1 MSDEM
6 SFPTSILIAAN
17 IDKDGRIIEDIG
29 HRWDVRQ
36 TSSPDIYNLIIPDEV
51 SSLVIDGQHRL
62 NAFKYT
68 DANCLDIELVC
79 SIFVDLP
86 NPYQAYL
93 FATIN
98 GNQKRVDKSLALELF
113 GFDVDNEPQ
122 NTWSPEKL
130 AVYITRRFNFTKE
143 SPLYQKIKLAPLFYE
158 LEEMVNKD
166 KWLLSTA
173 AMVEGIMSLIS
184 SNPQKDRDL
193 LAMKKNSIWSDKTRG
208 VLPNGKPVL
217 RYLYLASKD
226 DELYS
231 VLEKYF
237 LSVKTILWENATNGS
252 VILKTI
258 GISVLFDILKN
269 ILEVDGIQES
279 YDSYINKIRDVN
291 YSSHY
296 FALSGGGK
304 TKLRRIL
311 KFKLGLLSK
320 DNLQK
325 SDVDFLNDKIS

>member
-1 MSDEM
+1 
-6 SFPTSILIAAN
+6 
-17 IDKDGRIIEDIG
+17 
-29 HRWDVRQ
+29 
-36 TSSPDIYNLIIPDEV
+36 
-51 SSLVIDGQHRL
+51 
-62 NAFKYT
+62 
-68 DANCLDIELVC
+68 
-79 SIFVDLP
+79 
-86 NPYQAYL
+86 
-93 FATIN
+93 
-98 GNQKRVDKSLALELF
+98 
-113 GFDVDNEPQ
+113 
-122 NTWSPEKL
+122 
-130 AVYITRRFNFTKE
+130 
-143 SPLYQKIKLAPLFYE
+143 
-158 LEEMVNKD
+158 
-166 KWLLSTA
+166 
-173 AMVEGIMSLIS
+173 MVEGIMSLIS